1 VKAARA
7 CIAAVAVALAGCGA
21 APRVGDTLTLQGTLV
36 FKGNEPVVTPVLV
49 SDASV
54 QWELQQVAPAA
65 AASLQNRKVQATGV
79 VTRTP
84 GTGVLPAL
92 RVTDLRQ
99 Q

>member
-1 VKAARA
+1 
-7 CIAAVAVALAGCGA
+7 
-21 APRVGDTLTLQGTLV
+21 
-36 FKGNEPVVTPVLV
+36 
-49 SDASV
+49 
-54 QWELQQVAPAA
+54 
-65 AASLQNRKVQATGV
+65 VQATGV